1 MKRIFK
7 PDQEI
12 ERNRELTEALKEKD
26 PFLYNLV
33 KSAKFSSIEK
43 LNNLL
48 EKLLYSL
55 RDIEESFAMLSTN
68 PKAYNMALVKYGKI
82 LDGLTHYLGKAIEQN
97 QTNEQ

>member
-1 MKRIFK
+1 MKIIFK

-26 PFLYNLV
+26 P
-33 KSAKFSSIEK
+33 
-43 LNNLL
+43 
-48 EKLLYSL
+48 
-55 RDIEESFAMLSTN
+55 MLSTN